1 MEKERRGSGWRLTTA
16 VPAPRTTGGQG
27 EPVIGRRIDCAAG
40 SGSLVGQPVAEI
52 GSLIGRIAGHF
63 DKNGSLIGPDAHLL
77 QPSIWRTPV
86 DC

>member
-16 VPAPRTTGGQG
+16 VPAPRTAGGQG
-27 EPVIGRRIDCAAG
+27 GPVIGRRTDWATG
-40 SGSLVGQPVAEI
+40 SGSLVGQPVAES
-52 GSLIGRIAGHF
+52 GSLIGRNAGHS
-63 DKNGSLIGPDAHLL
+63 DENGSLIGPDAYLL